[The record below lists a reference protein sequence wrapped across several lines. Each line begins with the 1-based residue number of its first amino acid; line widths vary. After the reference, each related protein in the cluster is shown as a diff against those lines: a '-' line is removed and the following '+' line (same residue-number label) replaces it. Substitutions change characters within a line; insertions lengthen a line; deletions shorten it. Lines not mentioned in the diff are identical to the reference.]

1 MDYRLLVTV
10 AVALGGPVLLLI
22 VVTAGG
28 LAMARRADRRRAR
41 EWTELSLVHIN
52 RAKKDA
58 RP

>member
-28 LAMARRADRRRAR
+28 IAMARRADRRRAQ
-41 EWTELSLVHIN
+41 EWTEFSLMHVN
-52 RAKKDA
+52 RAQKDA

>member
-28 LAMARRADRRRAR
+28 LAMARRADRRRAL
-41 EWTELSLVHIN
+41 EWTEFSLMHVN